1 MTMYQ
6 EHMPDGAALIGPG
19 TRCSVIQRLAVV
31 CLTVLLLSG
40 CGHLTRSDYQRPL
53 LSLPT
58 RWQPSTGESPQ
69 NGWERFGD
77 PRLSRVIDQVLESN
91 NDLAA
96 AAITLQQARVAAGLT
111 NTNLTP
117 DVSVSGS
124 ASNDK
129 HLRRGAAS
137 QENYSSGIG
146 LSYELDL
153 WGKLARTR
161 EQSEWQAVASEQD
174 YYATVLSTIGTTAQ
188 LYWRIALYNQQI
200 RNQRDGLAISE
211 QTVQQVASW
220 YNAGKVGQLDVLH
233 SQQSLLERQNQLRVL
248 QQQRENARNALALLL
263 NRPAEQHADEAPA
276 LDVNQ
281 QVPIAQ
287 KTPLRVIAQ
296 RPDIQAAESRL
307 RAALAGYDASR
318 LHFYPALTLDA
329 SLNAGSQLFS
339 QWFSDPIR
347 TVGGALALPFIQW
360 NTQRLTVRQ
369 ADLAVQQ
376 AAIAF
381 RSTAYTALS
390 EVDEA
395 MENRLSALDQRAR
408 LHQSLA
414 LSQRRLTLTESRYR
428 AGAVDFQTLL
438 NAQDDLLT
446 LENSLAQTQYDYLY
460 ATLQHWLAQ
469 GGGDTQYR
477 IMNHDAE

>member
-1 MTMYQ
+1 MKRFLLL
-6 EHMPDGAALIGPG
+6 P
-19 TRCSVIQRLAVV
+19 
-31 CLTVLLLSG
+31 VLLLLAG
-40 CGHLTRSDYQRPL
+40 CSALTRSDYQRPL

-58 RWQPSTGESPQ
+58 QWQPATDTVSEY
-69 NGWERFGD
+69 GWQRFGD
-77 PRLSRVIDQVLESN
+77 PRLARVIEQVLESN

-96 AAITLQQARVAAGLT
+96 AAITVQQARVAAGLT
-111 NTNLTP
+111 NTNMTP
-117 DVSVSGS
+117 DVAVSGS
-124 ASNDK
+124 ASNSK
-129 HLRRGAAS
+129 NVRRGTSS
-137 QENYSSGIG
+137 QESYSSGITIAW
-146 LSYELDL
+146 ELDL

-161 EQSEWQAVASEQD
+161 EQSEWEAVASEQD
-174 YYATVLSTIGTTAQ
+174 YHATVLTTMGTTAQ

-200 RNQRDGLAISE
+200 RNQRDGLAISQ
-211 QTVQQVASW
+211 QTVQQVQSW
-220 YNAGKVGQLDVLH
+220 FNAGKVGQLDVLQ
-233 SQQSLLERQNQLRVL
+233 SQQALLERENQWRTLV
-248 QQQRENARNALALLL
+248 QQRQNTRNALALLL

-318 LHFYPALTLDA
+318 LQFYPALSLDA
-329 SLNAGSQLFS
+329 SLNAGSQIFS

-347 TVGGALALPFIQW
+347 SIGGALTLPFIQW
-360 NTQRLTVRQ
+360 NTQQLTVKQ
-369 ADLAVQQ
+369 ADLAVKQ
-376 AAIAF
+376 AAITF
-381 RSTAYTALS
+381 RSTAYAALA

-395 MENRLSALDQRAR
+395 MENRLSADEQRAR

-446 LENSLAQTQYDYLY
+446 LENALAQTQYDYLY
-460 ATLQHWLAQ
+460 ATLQLWLAQ
-469 GGGDTQYR
+469 GGGETQYR
-477 IMNHDAE
+477 MMQHEAE

>member
-1 MTMYQ
+1 MKRFLLL
-6 EHMPDGAALIGPG
+6 P
-19 TRCSVIQRLAVV
+19 
-31 CLTVLLLSG
+31 VLLLLAG
-40 CGHLTRSDYQRPL
+40 CSALTRSDYQRPL

-58 RWQPSTGESPQ
+58 QWQPATDTVSEY
-69 NGWERFGD
+69 GWQRFGD
-77 PRLSRVIDQVLESN
+77 PRLARVIEQVLESN

-96 AAITLQQARVAAGLT
+96 AAITVQQARVAAGLT
-111 NTNLTP
+111 NTNMTP
-117 DVSVSGS
+117 DVAVSGS
-124 ASNDK
+124 ASNSK
-129 HLRRGAAS
+129 NVRRGTSS
-137 QENYSSGIG
+137 QESYSSGITIAW
-146 LSYELDL
+146 ELDL

-161 EQSEWQAVASEQD
+161 EQSEWEAVASEQD
-174 YYATVLSTIGTTAQ
+174 YHATVLTTMGTTAQ

-200 RNQRDGLAISE
+200 RNQRDGLGISQ
-211 QTVQQVASW
+211 QTVQQVQSW
-220 YNAGKVGQLDVLH
+220 FNAGKVGQLDVLQ
-233 SQQSLLERQNQLRVL
+233 SQQALLERENQWRTLV
-248 QQQRENARNALALLL
+248 QQRQNTRNALALLL

-318 LHFYPALTLDA
+318 LQFYPALSLDA
-329 SLNAGSQLFS
+329 SLNAGSQIFS

-347 TVGGALALPFIQW
+347 SIGGALTLPFIQW
-360 NTQRLTVRQ
+360 NTQQLTVKQ
-369 ADLAVQQ
+369 ADLAVKQ
-376 AAIAF
+376 AAITF
-381 RSTAYTALS
+381 RSTAYAALA

-395 MENRLSALDQRAR
+395 MENRLSADEQRAR

-438 NAQDDLLT
+438 DAQDDLLT

-460 ATLQHWLAQ
+460 ATLQLWLAQ
-469 GGGDTQYR
+469 GGGETQYR
-477 IMNHDAE
+477 MMQHEAE

>member
-1 MTMYQ
+1 MKRFLLL
-6 EHMPDGAALIGPG
+6 P
-19 TRCSVIQRLAVV
+19 
-31 CLTVLLLSG
+31 VLLLLAG
-40 CGHLTRSDYQRPL
+40 CSALTRSDYQRPL

-58 RWQPSTGESPQ
+58 QWQPATDAVSEY
-69 NGWERFGD
+69 GWQRFGD
-77 PRLSRVIDQVLESN
+77 PRLARVIEQVLESN

-96 AAITLQQARVAAGLT
+96 AAITVQQARVAAGLT
-111 NTNLTP
+111 DTNMTP
-117 DVSVSGS
+117 DVAVSGS
-124 ASNDK
+124 ASNSK
-129 HLRRGAAS
+129 NVRRGTSS
-137 QENYSSGIG
+137 QESYSSGITIAW
-146 LSYELDL
+146 ELDL

-161 EQSEWQAVASEQD
+161 EQSEWEAVASEQD
-174 YYATVLSTIGTTAQ
+174 YHATVLTTMGTTAQ

-200 RNQRDGLAISE
+200 RNQRDGLAISQ
-211 QTVQQVASW
+211 QTVQQVQSW
-220 YNAGKVGQLDVLH
+220 FNAGKVGQLDVLQ
-233 SQQSLLERQNQLRVL
+233 SQQALLERENQWRTLV
-248 QQQRENARNALALLL
+248 QQRQNTRNALALLL

-318 LHFYPALTLDA
+318 LQFYPALSLDA
-329 SLNAGSQLFS
+329 SLNAGSQIFS

-347 TVGGALALPFIQW
+347 SIGGALTLPFIQW
-360 NTQRLTVRQ
+360 NTQQLTVKQ
-369 ADLAVQQ
+369 ADLAVKQ
-376 AAIAF
+376 AAITF
-381 RSTAYTALS
+381 RSTAYAALA

-395 MENRLSALDQRAR
+395 MENRLSADEQRAR

-438 NAQDDLLT
+438 DAQDDLLM

-460 ATLQHWLAQ
+460 ATLQLWLAQ
-469 GGGDTQYR
+469 GGGETQYR
-477 IMNHDAE
+477 MMQHEAE

>member
-1 MTMYQ
+1 MKRFLLL
-6 EHMPDGAALIGPG
+6 P
-19 TRCSVIQRLAVV
+19 
-31 CLTVLLLSG
+31 VLLLLAG
-40 CGHLTRSDYQRPL
+40 CSSLTRSDYQRPL

-58 RWQPSTGESPQ
+58 QWQPATDTVSEY
-69 NGWERFGD
+69 GWQRFGD
-77 PRLSRVIDQVLESN
+77 PRLARVIEQVLESN

-96 AAITLQQARVAAGLT
+96 AAITVQQARVAAGLT
-111 NTNLTP
+111 DTNMTP
-117 DVSVSGS
+117 DVAVSGS
-124 ASNDK
+124 ASNSK
-129 HLRRGAAS
+129 NVRRGTSS
-137 QENYSSGIG
+137 QESYSSGITIAW
-146 LSYELDL
+146 ELDL
-153 WGKLARTR
+153 WGKLARAR
-161 EQSEWQAVASEQD
+161 EQSAWEAVASEQD
-174 YYATVLSTIGTTAQ
+174 YHATVLTTMGTTAQ

-200 RNQRDGLAISE
+200 RNQRDGLAISR
-211 QTVQQVASW
+211 QTVQQVQSW
-220 YNAGKVGQLDVLH
+220 FNAGKVGQLDVLQ
-233 SQQSLLERQNQLRVL
+233 SQQALLERENQWRTLI
-248 QQQRENARNALALLL
+248 QQRQNTRNALALLL

-318 LHFYPALTLDA
+318 LQFYPALSLDA
-329 SLNAGSQLFS
+329 SLNAGSQIFS

-347 TVGGALALPFIQW
+347 SIGGALTLPFIQW
-360 NTQRLTVRQ
+360 NTRQLTVKQ
-369 ADLAVQQ
+369 ADLAVKQ
-376 AAIAF
+376 AAITF
-381 RSTAYTALS
+381 RSTAYAALA

-395 MENRLSALDQRAR
+395 MENRLSADEQRAR

-438 NAQDDLLT
+438 DAQDDLLT

-460 ATLQHWLAQ
+460 ATLQLWLAQ
-469 GGGDTQYR
+469 GGGETQYR
-477 IMNHDAE
+477 MMQHEAE

>member
-1 MTMYQ
+1 MKRFLLL
-6 EHMPDGAALIGPG
+6 P
-19 TRCSVIQRLAVV
+19 
-31 CLTVLLLSG
+31 VLLLLAG
-40 CGHLTRSDYQRPL
+40 CSSLTRSDYQRPL

-58 RWQPSTGESPQ
+58 QWQPATDTVSEY
-69 NGWERFGD
+69 GWQRFGD
-77 PRLSRVIDQVLESN
+77 PRLARVIEQVLESN

-96 AAITLQQARVAAGLT
+96 AAITVQQARVAAGLT
-111 NTNLTP
+111 DTNMTP
-117 DVSVSGS
+117 DVAVSGS
-124 ASNDK
+124 ASNSK
-129 HLRRGAAS
+129 NVRRGTSS
-137 QENYSSGIG
+137 QESYSSGITIAW
-146 LSYELDL
+146 ELDL
-153 WGKLARTR
+153 WGKLARAR
-161 EQSEWQAVASEQD
+161 EQSAWEAVASEQD
-174 YYATVLSTIGTTAQ
+174 YHATVLTTMGTTAQ

-200 RNQRDGLAISE
+200 RNQRDGLAISR
-211 QTVQQVASW
+211 QTVQQVQSW
-220 YNAGKVGQLDVLH
+220 FNAGKVGQLDVLQ
-233 SQQSLLERQNQLRVL
+233 SQQALLERENQWRTLI
-248 QQQRENARNALALLL
+248 QQRQNTRNALALLL

-318 LHFYPALTLDA
+318 LQFYPALSLDA
-329 SLNAGSQLFS
+329 SLNAGSQIFS

-347 TVGGALALPFIQW
+347 SIGGALTLPFIQW
-360 NTQRLTVRQ
+360 NTQQLTVKQ
-369 ADLAVQQ
+369 ADLAVKQ
-376 AAIAF
+376 AAITF
-381 RSTAYTALS
+381 RSTAYAALA

-395 MENRLSALDQRAR
+395 MENRLSADEQRAR

-438 NAQDDLLT
+438 DAQDDLLT

-460 ATLQHWLAQ
+460 ATLQLWLTQ
-469 GGGDTQYR
+469 GGGETQYR
-477 IMNHDAE
+477 MMQHEAE

>member
-1 MTMYQ
+1 MKRFLLL
-6 EHMPDGAALIGPG
+6 P
-19 TRCSVIQRLAVV
+19 
-31 CLTVLLLSG
+31 VLLLLTG
-40 CGHLTRSDYQRPL
+40 CSALTRSDYQRPL

-58 RWQPSTGESPQ
+58 QWQPATDTVSEY
-69 NGWERFGD
+69 GWQRFGD
-77 PRLSRVIDQVLESN
+77 PRLARVIEQVLESN

-96 AAITLQQARVAAGLT
+96 AAITVQQARVAAGLT
-111 NTNLTP
+111 NTNMTP
-117 DVSVSGS
+117 DVAVSCS
-124 ASNDK
+124 ASNSK
-129 HLRRGAAS
+129 NVRRGTSS
-137 QENYSSGIG
+137 QESYSSGITIAW
-146 LSYELDL
+146 ELDL

-161 EQSEWQAVASEQD
+161 EQSEWEAVASEQD
-174 YYATVLSTIGTTAQ
+174 YHATVLTTMGTTAQ

-200 RNQRDGLAISE
+200 RNQRDGLAISQ
-211 QTVQQVASW
+211 QTVQQVQSW
-220 YNAGKVGQLDVLH
+220 FNAGKVGQLDVLQ
-233 SQQSLLERQNQLRVL
+233 SQQALLERENQWRTLVQERQNT
-248 QQQRENARNALALLL
+248 RNALALLL

-318 LHFYPALTLDA
+318 LQFYPALSLDA
-329 SLNAGSQLFS
+329 SLNAGSQIFS

-347 TVGGALALPFIQW
+347 SIGGALTLPFIQW
-360 NTQRLTVRQ
+360 NTQQLTVKQ
-369 ADLAVQQ
+369 ADLAVKQ
-376 AAIAF
+376 AAITF
-381 RSTAYTALS
+381 RSTAYAALA

-395 MENRLSALDQRAR
+395 MENRLSADEQRAR

-438 NAQDDLLT
+438 DAQDDLLT
-446 LENSLAQTQYDYLY
+446 LENALAQTQYDYLY
-460 ATLQHWLAQ
+460 ATLQLWLAQ
-469 GGGDTQYR
+469 GGGETQYR
-477 IMNHDAE
+477 MMQHEAE

>member
-1 MTMYQ
+1 MKRFLLL
-6 EHMPDGAALIGPG
+6 P
-19 TRCSVIQRLAVV
+19 
-31 CLTVLLLSG
+31 VLLLLAG
-40 CGHLTRSDYQRPL
+40 CSALTRSDYQRPL

-58 RWQPSTGESPQ
+58 QWQPATDTVSEY
-69 NGWERFGD
+69 GWQRFGD
-77 PRLSRVIDQVLESN
+77 PRLARVIEQVLESN

-96 AAITLQQARVAAGLT
+96 AAITVQQARVAAGLT
-111 NTNLTP
+111 DTNMTP
-117 DVSVSGS
+117 DVAVSGS
-124 ASNDK
+124 ASNSK
-129 HLRRGAAS
+129 NVRRGTSS
-137 QENYSSGIG
+137 QESYSSGITIAW
-146 LSYELDL
+146 ELDL

-161 EQSEWQAVASEQD
+161 EQSEWEAVASEQD
-174 YYATVLSTIGTTAQ
+174 YHATVLTTMGTTAQ

-200 RNQRDGLAISE
+200 RNQRDGLAISQ
-211 QTVQQVASW
+211 QTVQQVQSW
-220 YNAGKVGQLDVLH
+220 FNAGKVGQLDVLQ
-233 SQQSLLERQNQLRVL
+233 SQQALLERENQWRTLV
-248 QQQRENARNALALLL
+248 QQRQNTRNALALLL

-318 LHFYPALTLDA
+318 LQFYPALSLDA
-329 SLNAGSQLFS
+329 SLNAGSQIFS

-347 TVGGALALPFIQW
+347 SIGGALTLPFIQW
-360 NTQRLTVRQ
+360 NTQQLTVKQ
-369 ADLAVQQ
+369 ADLAVKQ
-376 AAIAF
+376 AAITF
-381 RSTAYTALS
+381 RSTAYAALA

-395 MENRLSALDQRAR
+395 MENRLSADEQRAR

-438 NAQDDLLT
+438 DAQDDLLT
-446 LENSLAQTQYDYLY
+446 LENALAQTQYDYLY
-460 ATLQHWLAQ
+460 ATLQLWLAQ
-469 GGGDTQYR
+469 GGGETQYR
-477 IMNHDAE
+477 MMQHEAE

>member
-1 MTMYQ
+1 ML
-6 EHMPDGAALIGPG
+6 P
-19 TRCSVIQRLAVV
+19 
-31 CLTVLLLSG
+31 VLLLLAG
-40 CGHLTRSDYQRPL
+40 CSALTRSDYQRPL

-58 RWQPSTGESPQ
+58 QWQPATDTVSEY
-69 NGWERFGD
+69 GWQRFGD
-77 PRLSRVIDQVLESN
+77 PRLARVIEQVLESN

-96 AAITLQQARVAAGLT
+96 AAITVQQARVAAGLT
-111 NTNLTP
+111 NTDMTP
-117 DVSVSGS
+117 DVAVSGS
-124 ASNDK
+124 ASNSK
-129 HLRRGAAS
+129 NVRRGTSS
-137 QENYSSGIG
+137 QESYSSGITIAW
-146 LSYELDL
+146 ELDL

-161 EQSEWQAVASEQD
+161 EQSEWEAVASEQD
-174 YYATVLSTIGTTAQ
+174 YHATVLTTMGTTAQ

-200 RNQRDGLAISE
+200 RNQRDGLGISQ
-211 QTVQQVASW
+211 QTVQQVQSW
-220 YNAGKVGQLDVLH
+220 FNAGKVGQLDVLQ
-233 SQQSLLERQNQLRVL
+233 SQQALLERENQWRTLV
-248 QQQRENARNALALLL
+248 QQRQNTRNALALLL

-318 LHFYPALTLDA
+318 LQFYPALSLDA
-329 SLNAGSQLFS
+329 SLNAGSQIFS

-347 TVGGALALPFIQW
+347 SIGGALTLPFIQW
-360 NTQRLTVRQ
+360 NTQQLTVKQ
-369 ADLAVQQ
+369 ADLAVKQ
-376 AAIAF
+376 AAITF
-381 RSTAYTALS
+381 RSTAYAALA

-395 MENRLSALDQRAR
+395 MENRLSADEQRTR

-438 NAQDDLLT
+438 DAQDDLLT
-446 LENSLAQTQYDYLY
+446 LENALAQTQYDYLY
-460 ATLQHWLAQ
+460 ATLQLWLAQ
-469 GGGDTQYR
+469 GGGETQYR
-477 IMNHDAE
+477 MMQHEAE

>member
-1 MTMYQ
+1 MKRFLLL
-6 EHMPDGAALIGPG
+6 PVL
-19 TRCSVIQRLAVV
+19 
-31 CLTVLLLSG
+31 LLLSG
-40 CGHLTRSDYQRPL
+40 CSALTRSDYQRPL

-58 RWQPSTGESPQ
+58 QWQPATDTVSEY
-69 NGWERFGD
+69 GWQRFGD
-77 PRLSRVIDQVLESN
+77 PRLARVIEQVLESN

-96 AAITLQQARVAAGLT
+96 AAITVQQARVAAGLT
-111 NTNLTP
+111 DTNMTP
-117 DVSVSGS
+117 DVAVSGS
-124 ASNDK
+124 TSNSK
-129 HLRRGAAS
+129 NVRRGTSS
-137 QENYSSGIG
+137 QESYSSGITIAW
-146 LSYELDL
+146 ELDL
-153 WGKLARTR
+153 WGKLARAR
-161 EQSEWQAVASEQD
+161 EQSAWEAVASEQD
-174 YYATVLSTIGTTAQ
+174 YHATVLTTMGTTAQ

-200 RNQRDGLAISE
+200 RNQRDGLAISR
-211 QTVQQVASW
+211 QTVQQVQSW
-220 YNAGKVGQLDVLH
+220 FNAGKVGQLDVLQ
-233 SQQSLLERQNQLRVL
+233 SQQALLERENQWRTLI
-248 QQQRENARNALALLL
+248 QQRQNTRNALALLL

-318 LHFYPALTLDA
+318 LQFYPALSLDA
-329 SLNAGSQLFS
+329 SLNAGSQIFS

-347 TVGGALALPFIQW
+347 SIGGALTLPFIQW
-360 NTQRLTVRQ
+360 NTQQLTVKQ
-369 ADLAVQQ
+369 ADLAVKQ
-376 AAIAF
+376 AAITF
-381 RSTAYTALS
+381 RSTAYAALA

-395 MENRLSALDQRAR
+395 MENRLSADEQRAR

-438 NAQDDLLT
+438 DAQDDLLT

-460 ATLQHWLAQ
+460 ATLQLWLAQ
-469 GGGDTQYR
+469 GGGETQYR
-477 IMNHDAE
+477 MMQHEAE

>member
-1 MTMYQ
+1 MKRFLLL
-6 EHMPDGAALIGPG
+6 PVL
-19 TRCSVIQRLAVV
+19 
-31 CLTVLLLSG
+31 LLLSG
-40 CGHLTRSDYQRPL
+40 CSALTRSDYQRPL

-58 RWQPSTGESPQ
+58 QWQPATDTVSEY
-69 NGWERFGD
+69 GWQRFGD
-77 PRLSRVIDQVLESN
+77 PRLARVIEQVLESN

-96 AAITLQQARVAAGLT
+96 AAITVQQARVAAGLT
-111 NTNLTP
+111 NTNMTP
-117 DVSVSGS
+117 DVAVSGS
-124 ASNDK
+124 ASNSK
-129 HLRRGAAS
+129 NVRRGTSS
-137 QENYSSGIG
+137 QESYSSGITIAW
-146 LSYELDL
+146 ELDL

-161 EQSEWQAVASEQD
+161 EQSEWEAVASEQD
-174 YYATVLSTIGTTAQ
+174 YHATVLTTMGTTAQ

-200 RNQRDGLAISE
+200 RNQRDGLGISQ
-211 QTVQQVASW
+211 QTVQQVQSW
-220 YNAGKVGQLDVLH
+220 FNAGKVGQLDVLQ
-233 SQQSLLERQNQLRVL
+233 SQQALLERENQWRTLV
-248 QQQRENARNALALLL
+248 QQRQNTRNALALLL

-318 LHFYPALTLDA
+318 LQFYPALSLDA
-329 SLNAGSQLFS
+329 SLNAGSQIFS

-347 TVGGALALPFIQW
+347 SIGGALTLPFIQW
-360 NTQRLTVRQ
+360 NTQQLTVKQ
-369 ADLAVQQ
+369 ADLAVKQ
-376 AAIAF
+376 AAITF
-381 RSTAYTALS
+381 RSTAYAALA

-395 MENRLSALDQRAR
+395 MENRLSADEQRAR

-438 NAQDDLLT
+438 DAQDDLLT

-460 ATLQHWLAQ
+460 ATLQLWLAQ
-469 GGGDTQYR
+469 GGGETQYR
-477 IMNHDAE
+477 MMQHEAE

>member
-1 MTMYQ
+1 MKRFLLL
-6 EHMPDGAALIGPG
+6 P
-19 TRCSVIQRLAVV
+19 
-31 CLTVLLLSG
+31 VLLLLAG
-40 CGHLTRSDYQRPL
+40 CSALTRSDYQRPL

-58 RWQPSTGESPQ
+58 QWQPATDTVSEY
-69 NGWERFGD
+69 GWQRFGD
-77 PRLSRVIDQVLESN
+77 PRLARVIEQVLESN

-96 AAITLQQARVAAGLT
+96 AAITVQQARVAAGLT
-111 NTNLTP
+111 DTNMTP
-117 DVSVSGS
+117 DVAVSGS
-124 ASNDK
+124 ASNSK
-129 HLRRGAAS
+129 NVRRGTSS
-137 QENYSSGIG
+137 QESYSSGITIAW
-146 LSYELDL
+146 ELDL

-161 EQSEWQAVASEQD
+161 EQSEWEAVASEQD
-174 YYATVLSTIGTTAQ
+174 YHATVLTTMGTTAQ

-200 RNQRDGLAISE
+200 RNQRDGLAISQ
-211 QTVQQVASW
+211 QTVQQVQSW
-220 YNAGKVGQLDVLH
+220 FNAGKVGQLDVLQ
-233 SQQSLLERQNQLRVL
+233 SQQALLERENQWRTLV
-248 QQQRENARNALALLL
+248 QQRQNTRNALALLL

-318 LHFYPALTLDA
+318 LQFYPALSLDA
-329 SLNAGSQLFS
+329 SLNAGSQIFS

-347 TVGGALALPFIQW
+347 SIGGALTLPFIQW
-360 NTQRLTVRQ
+360 NTQQLTVKQ
-369 ADLAVQQ
+369 ADLAVKQ
-376 AAIAF
+376 AAITF
-381 RSTAYTALS
+381 RSTAYAALA

-395 MENRLSALDQRAR
+395 MENRLSADEQRAR

-438 NAQDDLLT
+438 DAQDDLLT

-460 ATLQHWLAQ
+460 ATLQLWLAQ
-469 GGGDTQYR
+469 GGGETQYR
-477 IMNHDAE
+477 MMQHEAE

>member
-1 MTMYQ
+1 MKRFLLL
-6 EHMPDGAALIGPG
+6 PVL
-19 TRCSVIQRLAVV
+19 
-31 CLTVLLLSG
+31 LLLSG
-40 CGHLTRSDYQRPL
+40 CSALTRSDYQRPL

-58 RWQPSTGESPQ
+58 QWQPATDTVSEY
-69 NGWERFGD
+69 GWQRFGD
-77 PRLSRVIDQVLESN
+77 PRLARVIEQVLESN

-96 AAITLQQARVAAGLT
+96 AAITVQQARVAAGLT
-111 NTNLTP
+111 NTNMTP
-117 DVSVSGS
+117 DVAVSGS
-124 ASNDK
+124 ASNSK
-129 HLRRGAAS
+129 NVRRGTSS
-137 QENYSSGIG
+137 QESYSSGITIAW
-146 LSYELDL
+146 ELDL

-161 EQSEWQAVASEQD
+161 EQTEWEAVASEQD
-174 YYATVLSTIGTTAQ
+174 YHATVLTTMGTTAQ

-200 RNQRDGLAISE
+200 RNQRDGLAISQ
-211 QTVQQVASW
+211 QTVQQVQSW
-220 YNAGKVGQLDVLH
+220 FNAGKVGQLDVLQ
-233 SQQSLLERQNQLRVL
+233 SQQALLERENQWRTLV
-248 QQQRENARNALALLL
+248 QQRQNTRNALALLL

-318 LHFYPALTLDA
+318 LQFYPALSLDA
-329 SLNAGSQLFS
+329 SLNAGSQIFS

-347 TVGGALALPFIQW
+347 SIGGALTLPFIQW
-360 NTQRLTVRQ
+360 NTQQLTVKQ
-369 ADLAVQQ
+369 ADLAVKQ
-376 AAIAF
+376 AAITF
-381 RSTAYTALS
+381 RSTAYAALA

-395 MENRLSALDQRAR
+395 MENCLSADEQRAR

-438 NAQDDLLT
+438 DAQDDLLT

-460 ATLQHWLAQ
+460 ATLQLWLAQ
-469 GGGDTQYR
+469 GGGETQYR
-477 IMNHDAE
+477 MMQHEAE

>member
-1 MTMYQ
+1 MKRFLLL
-6 EHMPDGAALIGPG
+6 PVL
-19 TRCSVIQRLAVV
+19 
-31 CLTVLLLSG
+31 LLLSG
-40 CGHLTRSDYQRPL
+40 CSALTRSDYQRPL

-58 RWQPSTGESPQ
+58 QWQPATDTVSEY
-69 NGWERFGD
+69 GWQRFGD
-77 PRLSRVIDQVLESN
+77 PRLARVIEQVLESN

-96 AAITLQQARVAAGLT
+96 AAITVQQARVAAGLT
-111 NTNLTP
+111 NTNMTP
-117 DVSVSGS
+117 DVAVSGS
-124 ASNDK
+124 ASNSK
-129 HLRRGAAS
+129 NVRRGTSS
-137 QENYSSGIG
+137 QESYSSGITIAW
-146 LSYELDL
+146 ELDL

-161 EQSEWQAVASEQD
+161 EQTEWEAVASEQD
-174 YYATVLSTIGTTAQ
+174 YHATVLTTMGTTAQ

-200 RNQRDGLAISE
+200 RNQRDGLAISQ
-211 QTVQQVASW
+211 QTVQQVQSW
-220 YNAGKVGQLDVLH
+220 FNAGKVGQLDVLQ
-233 SQQSLLERQNQLRVL
+233 SQQALLERENQWRTLV
-248 QQQRENARNALALLL
+248 QQRQNTRNALALLL

-318 LHFYPALTLDA
+318 LQFYPALSLDA
-329 SLNAGSQLFS
+329 SLNAGSQIFS

-347 TVGGALALPFIQW
+347 SIGGALTLPFIQW
-360 NTQRLTVRQ
+360 NTQQLTVKQ
-369 ADLAVQQ
+369 ADLAVKQ
-376 AAIAF
+376 AAITF
-381 RSTAYTALS
+381 RSTAYAALA

-395 MENRLSALDQRAR
+395 MENRLSADEQRAR

-438 NAQDDLLT
+438 DAQDDLLT

-460 ATLQHWLAQ
+460 ATLQLWLAQ
-469 GGGDTQYR
+469 GGGETQYR
-477 IMNHDAE
+477 MMQHEAE